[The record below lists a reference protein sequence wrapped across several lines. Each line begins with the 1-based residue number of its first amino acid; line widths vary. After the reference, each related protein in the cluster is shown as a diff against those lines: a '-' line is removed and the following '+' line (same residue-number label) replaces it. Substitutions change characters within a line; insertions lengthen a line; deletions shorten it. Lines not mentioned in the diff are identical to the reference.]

1 MATVTKRKWVDAKG
15 GRKEAWRVSYVDA
28 SGERRH
34 VQRRTKK
41 DADAYALT
49 VEFEKRLGVHV
60 PDADSLTVKDASQV
74 WLATAEADGCDRG
87 TIKSYREISNGH
99 IIPLLG
105 AKKLSRLTAPEV
117 VAFKD
122 ALLKTRSRAMTA
134 KAVRHLS
141 MILGEALRRGL
152 VGQNVARGVTVKR
165 PRQDGKRQRLA
176 MRADVPPKEHLKRLL
191 EAAERLGEEDP
202 RLPVLLPVVM
212 LAGLRASEARAFAWP
227 NANLGTC
234 ASLTVTQRADR
245 WNDIGPPKSDAGYRN
260 IPIGPAL
267 TRRLKAWKLR
277 CPPSPLNLMFPAA
290 RRDRRWRSDRGE
302 LGYGPIKQGA
312 FSDLFLKVQVKAGLA
327 IDTGRKDAK
336 GQTIWKARYGWH
348 DLRHVA
354 ASNWLND
361 GIDLKRLQTWIGHE
375 NIQLTIDVYGHLIA
389 DARKDAAL
397 AASAEA
403 SLLA

>member
-1 MATVTKRKWVDAKG
+1 MSTVTRRVWTDSKG
-15 GRKEAWRVSYVDA
+15 RRREAWRVSYVTA

-60 PDADSLTVKDASQV
+60 PDADSLTLKDAAQV
-74 WLATAEADGCDRG
+74 WLATAEGDGCDRG
-87 TIKSYREISNGH
+87 TIKSYREIANGH

-105 AKKLSRLTAPEV
+105 AKKLTRLTAPEV

-122 ALLKTRSRAMTA
+122 ALLETRSRAMTA

-141 MILGEALRRGL
+141 MILSEALRRGL

-165 PRQDGKRQRLA
+165 PRQDGKGQRLA
-176 MRADVPPKEHLKRLL
+176 KRADIPPKEHLKRLL
-191 EAAERLGEEDP
+191 EAAECLGEEDP
-202 RLPVLLPVVM
+202 RLPVLLPLVM
-212 LAGLRASEARAFAWP
+212 LVGLRASELRGFSWS
-227 NANLGTC
+227 NASLGSS

-245 WNDIGPPKSDAGYRN
+245 WNDIGPPKSDAGYRT
-260 IPIGPAL
+260 IPIGPVLA
-267 TRRLKAWKLR
+267 RRLKAWKLR
-277 CPPSPLNLMFPAA
+277 CPPTHLNLMFPAS
-290 RRDRRWRSDRGE
+290 RRDSRWSSERAE
-302 LGYGPIKQGA
+302 MGYGPIRQGA
-312 FSDLFLKVQVKAGLA
+312 FSKLFLKVQVEAGLA
-327 IDTGRKDAK
+327 LDTGRKDAEGK
-336 GQTIWKARYGWH
+336 TVWKARYGWH

-354 ASNWLND
+354 ASNWLHD

-389 DARKDAAL
+389 DAKRDAAL
-397 AASAEA
+397 AAGAEA
-403 SLLA
+403 SLFA

>member
-1 MATVTKRKWVDAKG
+1 MATVSKRIWTDLKG
-15 GRKEAWRVSYVDA
+15 RRKEAWRISYVDA
-28 SGERRH
+28 RGNRRH

-49 VEFEKRLGVHV
+49 VEMEKRLGVHV
-60 PDADSLTVKDASQV
+60 PDADSLTIKDAAQV
-74 WLATAEADGCDRG
+74 WLGRAEADGCDRG
-87 TIKSYREISNGH
+87 TLKSYREIANTH

-105 AKKLSRLTAPEV
+105 TKRLTRLTGPEV

-122 ALLKTRSRAMTA
+122 ALLATRSRAMTS

-141 MILGEALRRGL
+141 MILGESVRRGL
-152 VGQNVARGVTVKR
+152 VGQNVARGISVKR

-176 MRADVPPKEHLKRLL
+176 KRAEIPPIEHLKRLL
-191 EAAERLGEEDP
+191 EAAERLGDEDP
-202 RLPVLLPVVM
+202 RLPVLLPMVM
-212 LAGLRASEARAFAWP
+212 LAGLRASEARALTWA
-227 NANLGTC
+227 NANVGNC

-245 WNDIGPPKSDAGYRN
+245 WNDIGPPKSDAGYRT
-260 IPIGPAL
+260 IPIGPSLA
-267 TRRLKAWKLR
+267 RRLKAWKLR
-277 CPPSPLNLMFPAA
+277 CPPCPLSLVFPAS
-290 RRDRRWRSDRGE
+290 RRDRRWSTDRAE

-312 FSDLFLKVQVKAGLA
+312 FSDLFLKVQVRAGLA

-336 GQTIWKARYGWH
+336 GQTIWKSRYGWH

-375 NIQLTIDVYGHLIA
+375 SIQLTIDVYGHLIA
-389 DARKDAAL
+389 DPKKDAAL
-397 AASAEA
+397 AAGAEA
-403 SLLA
+403 ALLA